1 MATFTFDEGG
11 AFKSVFGPLQDNQ
24 VDIVDN
30 GVTFRFVPVNPA
42 LSGSISGDP
51 ADGAVPNLTLT
62 ATQANTSFTMT
73 VPASNGADSLF
84 GGAGRDVV
92 LGGRGNDFLD
102 PGADAVADQLNF
114 NLNGGVD
121 RVVNF
126 TGGLDFLEV
135 RGIASTAEMVFSSLD
150 ADTDGNVDDAR
161 IVFGPGGRTT
171 TIDFIDVD
179 ATALQTTGIF
189 SFS

>member
-92 LGGRGNDFLD
+92 LGGRGNDDDRLHRRRRD
-102 PGADAVADQLNF
+102 RPADNRDLQLQ
-114 NLNGGVD
+114 L
-121 RVVNF
+121 
-126 TGGLDFLEV
+126 
-135 RGIASTAEMVFSSLD
+135 RGCGSTRHYRQAMSRL
-150 ADTDGNVDDAR
+150 AQPNT
-161 IVFGPGGRTT
+161 
-171 TIDFIDVD
+171 
-179 ATALQTTGIF
+179 
-189 SFS
+189 